1 MLARITSFVHSPA
14 YWRWVAILMG
24 AVMVLG
30 VLDIIALSEI
40 AGYTYLVIGFLAL
53 GIQDILKAQQP
64 KSDA

>member
-1 MLARITSFVHSPA
+1 MLSRITSFIRSPA
-14 YWRWVAILMG
+14 YWSWVAISVG
-24 AVMVLG
+24 IIIVLG

-40 AGYTYLVIGFLAL
+40 AGYTYLVIAFLAL